1 MEININS
8 DDVNNHIKEAILQST
23 VGKTIVISIE
33 KALKELFDG
42 YRSPIKEFVNQHLR
56 EMVKEHMEKQDVKP
70 LLIEAIEKHLTP
82 ESISFIVSHG
92 LYALQKSIK
101 DSSNV

>member
-23 VGKTIVISIE
+23 VGKTITISIE
-33 KALKELFDG
+33 KALKELFDS

-70 LLIEAIEKHLTP
+70 LLIQAIEKHLTP
-82 ESISFIVSHG
+82 ETISLIVSNG
-92 LYALQKSIK
+92 LYELQKRMK
-101 DSSNV
+101 END